1 VYKITMTAVAQKYA
15 ETVRRL
21 ASGRGVA
28 RLSFFGSVARGEDRP
43 DSDVDMLVEFQSAT
57 AYSLLDLCEMESLF
71 QAALHRPVHLVTMAE
86 IHPRYRQNV
95 NTDKIVIYDQAV

>member
-1 VYKITMTAVAQKYA
+1 MTAAAQEYV

-28 RLSFFGSVARGEDRP
+28 RLSLFGSVARGEDRP
-43 DSDVDMLVEFQSAT
+43 DSDIDLLVEFQPTT
-57 AYSLLDLCEMESLF
+57 AYSLLDLCEMESSF

-86 IHPRYRQNV
+86 IHPRYRHNV
-95 NTDKIVIYDQAV
+95 DADKIVIYDKAGG